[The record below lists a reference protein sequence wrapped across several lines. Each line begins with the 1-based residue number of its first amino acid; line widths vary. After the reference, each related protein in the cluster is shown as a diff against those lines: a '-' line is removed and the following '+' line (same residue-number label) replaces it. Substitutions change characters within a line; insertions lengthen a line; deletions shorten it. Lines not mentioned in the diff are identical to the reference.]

1 MKEPCHIIQ
10 IFDYNLAKIQHFLL
24 FLPQEITKGVP
35 CPTRKAEIIPYE
47 LEVARTTVRIC
58 SMVINPRSPFFAS
71 GKQASPLKKTIMTVF
86 FNQKE
91 ISLPDCPATTVADLL
106 RMHDVSSAGVAVA
119 VNNAVVR
126 RADWA
131 VKTLSDGDKVMV
143 ITAVCGG

>member
-1 MKEPCHIIQ
+1 M
-10 IFDYNLAKIQHFLL
+10 
-24 FLPQEITKGVP
+24 
-35 CPTRKAEIIPYE
+35 
-47 LEVARTTVRIC
+47 
-58 SMVINPRSPFFAS
+58 
-71 GKQASPLKKTIMTVF
+71 
-86 FNQKE
+86 
-91 ISLPDCPATTVADLL
+91 ADLL

>member
-1 MKEPCHIIQ
+1 
-10 IFDYNLAKIQHFLL
+10 
-24 FLPQEITKGVP
+24 
-35 CPTRKAEIIPYE
+35 
-47 LEVARTTVRIC
+47 
-58 SMVINPRSPFFAS
+58 
-71 GKQASPLKKTIMTVF
+71 MTVF

-106 RMHDVSSAGVAVA
+106 RMHDVTSAGVAVA

-131 VKTLSDGDKVMV
+131 EKTLSDGDKVMV